1 MRQVLGF
8 KFGVMQENGFH
19 EPLGDVTQTAAL
31 VLSFASGALHTGVY
45 IPPSTYHP
53 RGRRFSRKMNKKMSV
68 TVKGDGHLYI

>member
-31 VLSFASGALHTGVY
+31 VVSFASGALHTGV
-45 IPPSTYHP
+45 
-53 RGRRFSRKMNKKMSV
+53 
-68 TVKGDGHLYI
+68 